1 MTAASKQIPS
11 SLLKQLKIGGRMIL
25 PLEIAYGEQMLYLVK
40 KLTPEKIQSIPLL
53 PVRFVPLL

>member
-1 MTAASKQIPS
+1 
-11 SLLKQLKIGGRMIL
+11 MIL
-25 PLEIAYGEQMLYLVK
+25 PLEIASGEQMLYLVK